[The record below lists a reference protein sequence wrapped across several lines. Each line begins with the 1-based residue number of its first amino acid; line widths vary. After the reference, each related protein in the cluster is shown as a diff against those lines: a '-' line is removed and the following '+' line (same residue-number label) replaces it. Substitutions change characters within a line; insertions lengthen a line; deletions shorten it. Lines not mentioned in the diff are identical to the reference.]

1 MHQRFNETQGGYY
14 FVAMASILLSLAS
27 SVLSKLGLQ
36 EKNPL
41 QYSITAHTAMNGEN
55 QNSHTP
61 NGVKA
66 EASPIGKGNIY
77 SKEKSVEMRHRYICS
92 ANKLFFRQDPLKI
105 VRGIWVVIFVRMILA
120 QVVVVT
126 SFAYCSIFAVTRKKG
141 K

>member
-1 MHQRFNETQGGYY
+1 
-14 FVAMASILLSLAS
+14 MASILLSLAS

-41 QYSITAHTAMNGEN
+41 QYSITANTAMNGEN

-66 EASPIGKGNIY
+66 EASPIKGNIY

-105 VRGIWVVIFVRMILA
+105 VRGTRVVTFARMIIA

-126 SFAYCSIFAVTRKKG
+126 SFAYCSIIAVIRKKG